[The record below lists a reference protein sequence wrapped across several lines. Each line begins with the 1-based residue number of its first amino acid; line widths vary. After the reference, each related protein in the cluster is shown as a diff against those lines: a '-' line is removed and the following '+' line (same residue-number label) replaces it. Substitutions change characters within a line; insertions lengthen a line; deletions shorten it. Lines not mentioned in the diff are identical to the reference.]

1 MIGGMSRIVRTMTT
15 LIFGFILVYGF
26 YVIAHGHISPG
37 GGFQGGAIVASAFA
51 LLLVTYGTDQ
61 IQSYLSKDLL
71 SILESTGLVLFI
83 TFAFLGLGATFFY
96 NFISNSGGLFG
107 SPATIGVNPGDLNT
121 GGTIALMN
129 MAVGLEVL
137 AALGVIV
144 LTMSVA
150 AETIQKEKEKQ

>member
-15 LIFGFILVYGF
+15 LIFGFIMVYGF
-26 YVIAHGHISPG
+26 YVIAHGHLSPR

-61 IQSYLSKDLL
+61 IQKFLSKDLL

-83 TFAFLGLGATFFY
+83 TFAFLGLGTTFFY

-107 SPATIGVNPGDLNT
+107 SPTAIGINPGDLNT
-121 GGTIALMN
+121 GGTITLMN

-137 AALGVIV
+137 AALGVII

-150 AETIQKEKEKQ
+150 AETIHKKEKQ

>member
-1 MIGGMSRIVRTMTT
+1 MNGEMSRIVRTMTN
-15 LIFGFILVYGF
+15 LMFGFIMVYGF

-51 LLLVTYGTDQ
+51 LLLVSYGTDE
-61 IQSYLSKDLL
+61 IQNYLAKDLL

-83 TFAFLGLGATFFY
+83 TFGFLGIGTTFFY
-96 NFISNSGGLFG
+96 NFVSNSGGLFG
-107 SPATIGVNPGDLNT
+107 SPSAIGINPGDLNT
-121 GGTIALMN
+121 GGTITLMN

-144 LTMSVA
+144 LTMSAA
-150 AETIQKEKEKQ
+150 AETLHKKEKQ

>member
-15 LIFGFILVYGF
+15 LIFGFIMVYGF
-26 YVIAHGHISPG
+26 YVIAHGHLSPG

-61 IQSYLSKDLL
+61 IQKFLSKDLL

-83 TFAFLGLGATFFY
+83 TFAFLGLGTTFFY

-107 SPATIGVNPGDLNT
+107 SPTAIGINPGDLNT
-121 GGTIALMN
+121 GGTITLMN

-137 AALGVIV
+137 AALGVII

-150 AETIQKEKEKQ
+150 AETIHKKEKQ

>member
-1 MIGGMSRIVRTMTT
+1 MREEMSRIVRTITN
-15 LIFGFILVYGF
+15 LIYGFIAVYGF
-26 YVIAHGHISPG
+26 YVIIHGHLTPG

-51 LLLVTYGTDQ
+51 LLLVTYGNKNT
-61 IQSYLSKDLL
+61 QSFLAKDILSL
-71 SILESTGLVLFI
+71 LESTGLVLFI
-83 TFAFLGLGATFFY
+83 TFAFFGLGATFFY
-96 NFISNSGGLFG
+96 NFLSNSGGLFG

-121 GGTIALMN
+121 GGTITLMN

-150 AETIQKEKEKQ
+150 AETIQKKEKP

>member
-1 MIGGMSRIVRTMTT
+1 MIDGMSRIVRTMTT
-15 LIFGFILVYGF
+15 LIFGFIMVYGF

-51 LLLVTYGTDQ
+51 LLLVTYGTNH
-61 IQSYLSKDLL
+61 IQSFLSKDLL
-71 SILESTGLVLFI
+71 SVLESTGLVLFI
-83 TFAFLGLGATFFY
+83 TFAFLGLGTTFFY
-96 NFISNSGGLFG
+96 NFVSNSGGLFG

-150 AETIQKEKEKQ
+150 AEALHKKEKQ

>member
-15 LIFGFILVYGF
+15 LIFGFIMVYGF
-26 YVIAHGHISPG
+26 YVIAHGHLSPG

-61 IQSYLSKDLL
+61 IQKFLSKDLL

-83 TFAFLGLGATFFY
+83 TFAFLGLGTTFFY

-107 SPATIGVNPGDLNT
+107 SPTAIGINPGDLNT

-137 AALGVIV
+137 AALGVII

-150 AETIQKEKEKQ
+150 AETIHKKEKQ